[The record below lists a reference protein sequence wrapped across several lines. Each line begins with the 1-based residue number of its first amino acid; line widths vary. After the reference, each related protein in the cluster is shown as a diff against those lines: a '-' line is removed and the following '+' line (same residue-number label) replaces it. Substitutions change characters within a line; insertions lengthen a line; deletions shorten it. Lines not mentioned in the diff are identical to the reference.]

1 MQSTEDQVP
10 TPDQPEEGTAT
21 FEKKPV
27 APVSSANRIHYL
39 DELRGFA
46 LLGILIMNIQ
56 NFSMI
61 LASSMNPVC
70 TGTVRRPEPANLLV
84 YSFIRRH
91 EDDVFVLHVVR
102 RRYVTIH

>member
-10 TPDQPEEGTAT
+10 TPDLPEEGTAT

-56 NFSMI
+56 NFGM
-61 LASSMNPVC
+61 VK
-70 TGTVRRPEPANLLV
+70 
-84 YSFIRRH
+84 SFL
-91 EDDVFVLHVVR
+91 F
-102 RRYVTIH
+102 

>member
-10 TPDQPEEGTAT
+10 TPDLPEESAAT

-56 NFSMI
+56 NFSMVM
-61 LASSMNPVC
+61 ASYMNP
-70 TGTVRRPEPANLLV
+70 TAQGPAEGLT
-84 YSFIRRH
+84 
-91 EDDVFVLHVVR
+91 D
-102 RRYVTIH
+102 